1 MPPITLS
8 PDSEAPR
15 ETEITDAVDGDSP
28 SREGVAW
35 PGLAAEIALP
45 LAVDLDGTL
54 IVTDSLH
61 ESLLLAAGRHPFRL
75 AALLPHALGN
85 RAAFKRRLL
94 ALARPNPELL
104 RYDERVL
111 KLLRQEAGRGRRLIL
126 ATGAD
131 EHIAQAVADHLGLFS
146 DVFASDGTTNLT
158 GLKKA
163 RRLDAELGRGRWLYA
178 GNSRQDLHVWPASAG
193 AVVVNGRPG
202 LADTVRAGSIPV
214 LGELPPAKADGK
226 TWLQLLRLHQWSKNL
241 LILVPLILAHKFADW
256 ERWEMALLGLLAFGC
271 AASATYIL
279 NDLLDI
285 EADRRHPKK
294 RHRALA
300 SGRVEIK
307 TGAGLMALLTL
318 ATALLLAPLPVM
330 ARWALLAYVVVTT
343 AYSVRLK
350 TLLSLDVV
358 TLAMC
363 YVLRLVF
370 GSFATGI
377 SLSVWTLA
385 SAGFFFTSLAFA
397 KRLIE
402 LRSHPAMENPGE
414 RKRRA
419 YQADDSVQVGAQAAA
434 SGFLSVFVVAL
445 YINSA
450 EVRLL
455 YVRPD
460 LLWLLCPVLI
470 WWISRILVLANRAT
484 IAHDPVAFALKDR
497 GSWCAL
503 GLLVAV
509 LLVAK

>member
-1 MPPITLS
+1 MPLVDPLL
-8 PDSEAPR
+8 DSGAPR
-15 ETEITDAVDGDSP
+15 ETDISDAVNGFSP
-28 SREGVAW
+28 RPDEVAV
-35 PGLAAEIALP
+35 PGLAAELALP
-45 LAVDLDGTL
+45 LVVDLDGTL
-54 IVTDSLH
+54 VVTDTLH

-111 KLLRQEAGRGRRLIL
+111 ELLRQEAGRGRRLIL

-131 EHIAQAVADHLGLFS
+131 EGIARAVAAHLDRFCE
-146 DVFASDGTTNLT
+146 VFASDGTTNLT

-163 RRLDAELGRGRWLYA
+163 GRLDAELGRGRWLYA
-178 GNSRQDLHVWPASAG
+178 GNSRQDLHVWSASAG
-193 AVVVNGRPG
+193 AVVVNGGNG
-202 LADTVRAGSIPV
+202 LAEAVRASSIPV
-214 LGELPPAKADGK
+214 LGELPPVKAGRKD
-226 TWLQLLRLHQWSKNL
+226 WLRLLRLHQWSKNL
-241 LILVPLILAHKFADW
+241 LTLVPLILAHRFADLALW
-256 ERWEMALLGLLAFGC
+256 KQALLGLLAFGC

-285 EADRRHPKK
+285 EADRRHPQK
-294 RHRALA
+294 RHRPLA
-300 SGRVEIK
+300 SGRVVIK
-307 TGAGLMALLTL
+307 TGIGLMVLLALASALLML
-318 ATALLLAPLPVM
+318 PLPVL
-330 ARWALLAYVVVTT
+330 ARWALLAYVIVTT

-377 SLSVWTLA
+377 PLSVWTLA

-402 LRSHPAMENPGE
+402 LRSHSVVESPGD

-419 YQADDSVQVGAQAAA
+419 YQSDDIVQVGAQAAA

-455 YVRPD
+455 YTHPD

-470 WWISRILVLANRAT
+470 WWLSRLLILANRAT

-497 GSWCAL
+497 GSWCTLA
-503 GLLVAV
+503 LLVTV
-509 LLVAK
+509 LLAAK